1 MGHSDYDDFLP
12 EKLKQ
17 ILGVEAVHWRCS
29 LQKVLFNVS
38 QN

>member
-1 MGHSDYDDFLP
+1 MGHSDYDDFLA
-12 EKLKQ
+12 EKSKQ
-17 ILGVEAVHWRCS
+17 ILGVEAVNWGCS